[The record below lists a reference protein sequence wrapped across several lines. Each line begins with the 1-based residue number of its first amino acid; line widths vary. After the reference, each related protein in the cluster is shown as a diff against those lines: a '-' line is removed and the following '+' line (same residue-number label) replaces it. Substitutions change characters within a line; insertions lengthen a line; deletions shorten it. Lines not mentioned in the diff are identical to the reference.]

1 MSEDRNDEE
10 TLRKFLTELKALK
23 GTANIIQSRLN
34 MVDAALMDIT
44 TANLSIEGIK
54 NNTSGSEI
62 LVPVGGGSFIRAK
75 LSDVEKV
82 IVGVGADICIEKTVA
97 ESVEDFNNRQSDLE
111 KAKASLEQQL
121 TQTMN
126 NLNVRRGQ
134 MTEILKKREAGA
146 LK

>member
-10 TLRKFLTELKALK
+10 TLRKFLTELKVLE

-34 MVDAALMDIT
+34 IVDAALADIT
-44 TANLSIEGIK
+44 TANLSIEGVK

-82 IVGVGADICIEKTVA
+82 IMGVGADICIEKTVA
-97 ESVEDFNNRQSDLE
+97 ESVEDFKNRQSDLE
-111 KAKASLEQQL
+111 KARASLEQQL
-121 TQTMN
+121 TQTLN

-134 MTEILKKREAGA
+134 VAEILKKRETAT
-146 LK
+146 L

>member
-1 MSEDRNDEE
+1 LSEDRNDEE
-10 TLRKFLTELKALK
+10 TLRKFLTELKVLE

-34 MVDAALMDIT
+34 IVDAALADIT
-44 TANLSIEGIK
+44 TANLSIEGVK

-82 IVGVGADICIEKTVA
+82 IMGVGADICIEKTVA
-97 ESVEDFNNRQSDLE
+97 ESVEDFKNRQSDLE
-111 KAKASLEQQL
+111 KARASLEQQL
-121 TQTMN
+121 TQTLN

-134 MTEILKKREAGA
+134 VAEILKKRETAT
-146 LK
+146 L

>member
-10 TLRKFLTELKALK
+10 TLRKFLTELKVLE
-23 GTANIIQSRLN
+23 GTANMIQSRLN
-34 MVDAALMDIT
+34 IVDAALMDIT

-82 IVGVGADICIEKTVA
+82 IVGVGAGVCIEKTVA
-97 ESVEDFNNRQSDLE
+97 ESLEDFKNRQSDLE
-111 KAKASLEQQL
+111 KARESLTQQL
-121 TQTMN
+121 TQTIN
-126 NLNVRRGQ
+126 NLNERRSQ
-134 MTEILKKREAGA
+134 VTEILKKRETGT
-146 LK
+146 LE

>member
-1 MSEDRNDEE
+1 MSENRNDEE
-10 TLRKFLTELKALK
+10 DLRKFLTELKVLE

-34 MVDAALMDIT
+34 IVDAALADIAS
-44 TANLSIEGIK
+44 ANLSIEGVK

-82 IVGVGADICIEKTVA
+82 IVGVGADVCIEKTVA
-97 ESVEDFNNRQSDLE
+97 ESVEDFKNRQSDLE

-121 TQTMN
+121 TQTLN

-134 MTEILKKREAGA
+134 AAEILKKRETAA
-146 LK
+146 L

>member
-1 MSEDRNDEE
+1 MNEDRNDEE
-10 TLRKFLTELKALK
+10 TARKFLTELKVLE

-34 MVDAALMDIT
+34 MVDAALVDIT

-97 ESVEDFNNRQSDLE
+97 ESVEDFKNRQSDLE
-111 KAKASLEQQL
+111 KAKAALEQQL

-126 NLNVRRGQ
+126 NLNIRRGQ
-134 MTEILKKREAGA
+134 MAEILKKREAGA